1 MSQKITEKNLKRVLL
16 NDGAFSQELFEYELE
31 EHLGEYLLSKQAD
44 SDKYFFAVTEH
55 TNDVAMILIDENDNI
70 HINEAARG
78 LLMKLW
84 HKSYRQNIQGLIPR
98 IAEQL
103 DAGYLFAAGVKIK

>member
-1 MSQKITEKNLKRVLL
+1 MLL
-16 NDGAFSQELFEYELE
+16 NDRPFSRELFEYELG

-44 SDKYFFAVTEH
+44 NDKYFFSVTEH
-55 TNDVAMILIDENDNI
+55 TNEVAMVLIDEGDNVY
-70 HINEAARG
+70 INEAARD
-78 LLMKLW
+78 LLKKLW
-84 HKSYRQNIQGLIPR
+84 RNAYRKNIQGLIPR